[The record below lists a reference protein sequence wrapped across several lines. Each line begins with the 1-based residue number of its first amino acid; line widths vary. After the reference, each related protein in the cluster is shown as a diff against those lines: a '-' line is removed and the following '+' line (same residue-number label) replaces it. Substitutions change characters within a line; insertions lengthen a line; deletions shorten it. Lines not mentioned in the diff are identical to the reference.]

1 MEEDEEAA
9 GKVLG
14 CSCGGR
20 GAQVAGRGS
29 QDRGEWKEGRRAGT
43 GTAVREGSCLRLAG
57 AAAAA
62 AAVLLSLLLLL
73 LLGWPGPTY
82 LRVRLG
88 FGDWASGMW
97 RKEGRYGGGRSAR
110 RS

>member
-1 MEEDEEAA
+1 MEEDKEAA

-43 GTAVREGSCLRLAG
+43 GTAVREGSWLRLAG

-62 AAVLLSLLLLL
+62 AVLLSGRCCCCWAG
-73 LLGWPGPTY
+73 LGLPT
-82 LRVRLG
+82 LG
-88 FGDWASGMW
+88 
-97 RKEGRYGGGRSAR
+97 
-110 RS
+110 